1 MPLALARAEPRPV
14 VLARRHAKAGA
25 SPAAVNEDVATAACR
40 IAASTSAVDAVLA
53 TNADASVSS
62 ERNRAS
68 SPIRGDHDDAEV
80 VVTLGEFSFPAPSS
94 SYGASGGSGFN
105 GSA

>member
-1 MPLALARAEPRPV
+1 

-62 ERNRAS
+62 DTMPR
-68 SPIRGDHDDAEV
+68 SP
-80 VVTLGEFSFPAPSS
+80 
-94 SYGASGGSGFN
+94 
-105 GSA
+105 